1 MPFQKRFLVDKR
13 PVHLYFGCGSKI
25 EMAVVE
31 LFVKHIHDKLNF
43 FIKLY
48 IYPISLGF
56 MI

>member
-31 LFVKHIHDKLNF
+31 LFVKNIHDKLKFFLLNF
-43 FIKLY
+43 TFTLY
-48 IYPISLGF
+48 HLDL
-56 MI
+56 